1 MRTSGLLLCALAF
14 TTAAHSQKQPKA
26 FDRNDL
32 IAGKAPRNFLNELPV
47 VVKWTDDTHV
57 ILRQRMLADT
67 IAKNY
72 LLDVVKGSY
81 TATTDVPAI
90 APESSSFGRFVF
102 VKNND
107 VVYRRNGVDQQLTN
121 DPAEEKNPIF
131 SPDINYV
138 AYTRSNNL
146 YTYNLLT
153 NKETQL
159 TTDGSSTTLNGYASW
174 VYYEEIFGRSTRYRA
189 FWWSPDSRKL
199 AYMRFDESMVPMF
212 PIYVSEGQHGYLE
225 ETRYPKAGD
234 KNPEV
239 KLGIVSPEGGTT
251 VWADF
256 NAKDDQYF
264 GWPIWRPGTN
274 QLWLPWMNRDQ
285 TNLKIYEVNM
295 TNGQKNEVYNEVQS
309 TWIDLEDRV
318 GGRIN
323 FLPDGKGYIAQSDN
337 SGWNQLYMYGMDGT
351 LKYPITNGKF
361 TVLGIRYIDPKN
373 QVIYFTAR
381 GRENTARTDFYSIK
395 FNGSELK
402 RLTFGDY
409 NHASISLSPAGNY
422 FITTYSNATT
432 PTRMTLADHNGK
444 IVREL
449 GDMRGT
455 EMDSYKVAKTEIIR
469 IKSEDGKYD
478 LPAYVTWPENMD
490 PNKKY
495 PMLISIY
502 GGPNAGTVWDSW
514 TWSANRQWYA
524 SEGLIQV
531 SFDHRASGQFGK
543 EGVNYMYHNLGYWEM
558 ADYKTMVKWFI
569 ANGQADPSKI
579 CITGFSYGG
588 YMTCYALTYG
598 ADVFT
603 HGMAGGSVVDW
614 HLYDSHYT
622 ERYMG
627 TPQNNPKG
635 YQTSSVLSY
644 AGQYKGMLQI
654 VHGTS
659 DDNVHMQN
667 SLQLVSALEDKGK
680 NFEFMLY
687 PGGRHG
693 WGNLPAKNIHFSNL
707 KTRFIYKYLLE
718 KPIPQ
723 GLLK

>member
-1 MRTSGLLLCALAF
+1 MRTPGLLLCALAF
-14 TTAAHSQKQPKA
+14 TTAAYSQKQPRA

-47 VVKWTDDTHV
+47 VIKWTDDTHV
-57 ILRQRMLADT
+57 ILKQRMAADT

-72 LLDVVKGSY
+72 LLDVVNGSY
-81 TATTDVPAI
+81 TPTADVPAI
-90 APESSSFGRFVF
+90 TPESSSYGKFVF

-107 VVYRRNGVDQQLTN
+107 VVYRRNGVDQQLTH
-121 DPAEEKNPIF
+121 DAAEEKNPTF
-131 SPDINYV
+131 SPDSNYV

-159 TTDGSSTTLNGYASW
+159 TTDGNNTTLNGYASW
-174 VYYEEIFGRSTRYRA
+174 VYYEEIFGRPTRYRA

-239 KLGIVSPEGGTT
+239 KLGIVSPEGGAT

-264 GWPIWRPGTN
+264 GWPIWSPGTN

-295 TNGQKNEVYNEVQS
+295 ANGQKNEVYNEVQS

-323 FLPDGKGYIAQSDN
+323 FLPDGKRYIAQSDK

-361 TVLGIRYIDPKN
+361 TVLGIRYIDPQN

-409 NHASISLSPAGNY
+409 NHASINLSPTGNY

-444 IVREL
+444 VVREL

-455 EMDSYKVAKTEIIR
+455 EMDNYKVAKTEIIR

-588 YMTCYALTYG
+588 YMSCYALTYG

>member
-90 APESSSFGRFVF
+90 APESSSFGRCVF

-131 SPDINYV
+131 SPDSNYV

-323 FLPDGKGYIAQSDN
+323 FCQTGKDISHKAIIAV
-337 SGWNQLYMYGMDGT
+337 GT
-351 LKYPITNGKF
+351 N
-361 TVLGIRYIDPKN
+361 
-373 QVIYFTAR
+373 
-381 GRENTARTDFYSIK
+381 
-395 FNGSELK
+395 
-402 RLTFGDY
+402 
-409 NHASISLSPAGNY
+409 
-422 FITTYSNATT
+422 FIC
-432 PTRMTLADHNGK
+432 
-444 IVREL
+444 
-449 GDMRGT
+449 
-455 EMDSYKVAKTEIIR
+455 
-469 IKSEDGKYD
+469 
-478 LPAYVTWPENMD
+478 
-490 PNKKY
+490 
-495 PMLISIY
+495 
-502 GGPNAGTVWDSW
+502 
-514 TWSANRQWYA
+514 
-524 SEGLIQV
+524 
-531 SFDHRASGQFGK
+531 
-543 EGVNYMYHNLGYWEM
+543 M
-558 ADYKTMVKWFI
+558 AWM
-569 ANGQADPSKI
+569 
-579 CITGFSYGG
+579 
-588 YMTCYALTYG
+588 
-598 ADVFT
+598 
-603 HGMAGGSVVDW
+603 
-614 HLYDSHYT
+614 
-622 ERYMG
+622 ER
-627 TPQNNPKG
+627 
-635 YQTSSVLSY
+635 
-644 AGQYKGMLQI
+644 
-654 VHGTS
+654 
-659 DDNVHMQN
+659 
-667 SLQLVSALEDKGK
+667 
-680 NFEFMLY
+680 
-687 PGGRHG
+687 
-693 WGNLPAKNIHFSNL
+693 
-707 KTRFIYKYLLE
+707 
-718 KPIPQ
+718 
-723 GLLK
+723 